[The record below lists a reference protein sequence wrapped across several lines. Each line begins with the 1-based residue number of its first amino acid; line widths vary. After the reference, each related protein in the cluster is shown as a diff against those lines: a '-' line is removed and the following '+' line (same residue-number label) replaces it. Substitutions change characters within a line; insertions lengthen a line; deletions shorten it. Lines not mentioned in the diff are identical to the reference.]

1 VRRLLPLLGA
11 LACAPAGRELTQ
23 NLSAAWDACDPGSLS
38 QRAAENGLQLVF
50 EPCGAAD
57 LRDGAWSPDGR
68 TLYFALSGQGYQ
80 MEGRGQS
87 VSALATG
94 PLRPGAV
101 WLDNT
106 NVALLEEVDGDTQIT
121 VVREGVVQGRHP
133 LDLGEPR
140 RLGRAPTPGALWV
153 WSGPED
159 GPFIAYPFRLA
170 DDTLLPALPAESP
183 SDMRLGHPHPQG
195 DWIVYEKAGAPQPRI
210 DPRAGARQSDFLRR
224 LPAEATAP
232 LRPPTLLF
240 VHQSSGTTFRWEA
253 VQGSAFAWY
262 GPGGA
267 WASFQLWGFDG
278 EQSRTNLVLTDLGPR
293 LRALAEGQPV
303 PGFVPSP

>member
-1 VRRLLPLLGA
+1 MRRLLPLLGA
-11 LACAPAGRELTQ
+11 LACAPTGRELTQ
-23 NLSAAWDACDPGSLS
+23 NLSAAWDACDPGAIS

-68 TLYFALSGQGYQ
+68 TLFFALSGQGYQ
-80 MEGRGQS
+80 MDGRSQS
-87 VSALATG
+87 VKALSTG

-106 NVALLEEVDGDTQIT
+106 TLALLEEVDGGVQIT
-121 VVREGVVQGRHP
+121 LVRAGEVQGRHP
-133 LDLGEPR
+133 LDLDAPR
-140 RLGRAPTPGALWV
+140 RLGRSPTPGELWV
-153 WSGPED
+153 WSGPAD
-159 GPFIAYPFRLA
+159 GPFQAQPYRLA
-170 DDTLLPALPAESP
+170 DNRLLDALPAALP
-183 SDMRLGHPHPQG
+183 PDVRLGHPQG
-195 DWIVYEKAGAPQPRI
+195 DWIVYEQAGAPQPRI
-210 DPRAGARQSDFLRR
+210 DPRAEARQSDFLRR

-240 VHQSSGTTFRWEA
+240 VHQPSGATFRWEA

-267 WASFQLWGFDG
+267 WASFQLWGFSG
-278 EQSRTNLVLTDLGPR
+278 EQSRTNLVLTDLGAR

-303 PGFVPSP
+303 PGFVQAP